1 MIVTKTSHI
10 HVMFLYAGNGIITVN
25 DRIKLNNLTL
35 YRIFDRFK
43 KKKNMD
49 LIQKALTEC
58 ITWFNE
64 FL

>member
-10 HVMFLYAGNGIITVN
+10 HVMFLYAVNGIITVN